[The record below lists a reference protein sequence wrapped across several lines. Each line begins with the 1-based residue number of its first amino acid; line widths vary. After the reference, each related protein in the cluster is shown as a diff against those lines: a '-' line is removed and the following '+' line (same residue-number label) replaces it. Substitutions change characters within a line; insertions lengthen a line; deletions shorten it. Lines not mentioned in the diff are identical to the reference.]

1 MLVGD
6 TTLNCRIMP
15 LSILPLLL
23 TLNAGPTVA
32 DTVHCKEAV
41 RLLRADLHMQAI
53 VDPDTID
60 DWRTGKK
67 TPGCRVTAAGATDI
81 GVNKEAV
88 RFYERV
94 RAAKWTRTPDPRD
107 APNEAALRFRW
118 EQSDCLFHVNRE
130 MLLNTEAESRVN
142 DSVKLKAGEVPYYV
156 FVMCVPA
163 VPAKP
168 REP

>member
-1 MLVGD
+1 MS
-6 TTLNCRIMP
+6 
-15 LSILPLLL
+15 LSILPLLWAL
-23 TLNAGPTVA
+23 ATPVTSPA
-32 DTVHCKEAV
+32 DTLLCKEAA
-41 RLLRADLHMQAI
+41 RFLRADIKMEAI
-53 VDPDTID
+53 VDEDIID

-118 EQSDCLFHVNRE
+118 EQTDCLFHVNRE
-130 MLLNTEAESRVN
+130 MLLNTESESRVN
-142 DSVKLKAGEVPYYV
+142 DRLKLAAGQTSYQV
-156 FVMCVPA
+156 FVMCVPVA
-163 VPAKP
+163 PAKP

>member
-1 MLVGD
+1 M
-6 TTLNCRIMP
+6 TP
-15 LSILPLLL
+15 SFLPLLL
-23 TLNAGPTVA
+23 AINTASTPA
-32 DTVHCKEAV
+32 DTVHCVEAA
-41 RLLRADLHMQAI
+41 RFLRADLGMQAI
-53 VDPDTID
+53 IDPDVID

-67 TPGCRVTAAGATDI
+67 TEGCRVTAAGATAI

-118 EQSDCLFHVNRE
+118 EQSDCLYHVNRE
-130 MLLNTEAESRVN
+130 MLLNTAAESRVN
-142 DSVKLKAGEVPYYV
+142 DRLKLAAGEVPYYV

-163 VPAKP
+163 APAKP